1 MPGSPPLTGGPLRE
15 AFLLSRGADTIPAM
29 TTRTIPLS
37 DQEPRLSDLADRA
50 NEFLERYI
58 LTREGE
64 ARAVLLAAQD
74 YDGLLETLEIL
85 SDSELVQRLVSAE
98 SELTHGGGRSLDEER
113 KGIRIGGGSTFQ
125 SG

>member
-1 MPGSPPLTGGPLRE
+1 MN
-15 AFLLSRGADTIPAM
+15 
-29 TTRTIPLS
+29 TRTIPLS
-37 DQEPRLSDLADRA
+37 EREPRLSDLADRA
-50 NEFLERYI
+50 NEFLERFI

-85 SDSELVQRLVSAE
+85 SDSELVQRLVTAE
-98 SELTHGGGRSLDEER
+98 AELAHAGGHSLDEVRE
-113 KGIRIGGGSTFQ
+113 GIRSGRGSTLQ

>member
-1 MPGSPPLTGGPLRE
+1 MN
-15 AFLLSRGADTIPAM
+15 
-29 TTRTIPLS
+29 TRTIPLS
-37 DQEPRLSDLADRA
+37 DREPRLSDLADRA
-50 NEFLERYI
+50 NELLERFI

-85 SDSELVQRLVSAE
+85 SDSELVQRLVRAE
-98 SELTHGGGRSLDEER
+98 AELAHGGGHSLDEVR
-113 KGIRIGGGSTFQ
+113 KGFRSGRGWTLQ

>member
-1 MPGSPPLTGGPLRE
+1 MN
-15 AFLLSRGADTIPAM
+15 
-29 TTRTIPLS
+29 TRTIPLS
-37 DQEPRLSDLADRA
+37 DREPRLSDLADRA
-50 NEFLERYI
+50 NEFLERFI

-85 SDSELVQRLVSAE
+85 SDSELVQRLVRAE
-98 SELTHGGGRSLDEER
+98 AELAHEGGHTLDEVREA
-113 KGIRIGGGSTFQ
+113 IRSGRGSTLQ

>member
-1 MPGSPPLTGGPLRE
+1 VSRRE
-15 AFLLSRGADTIPAM
+15 AFRLSRGADTIPVM

-37 DQEPRLSDLADRA
+37 DREPRLSDLADRA
-50 NEFLERYI
+50 NEFLERFI

-74 YDGLLETLEIL
+74 FDGLLETLDIL

-98 SELTHGGGRSLDEER
+98 AELAHGGGHFLDEVREE
-113 KGIRIGGGSTFQ
+113 IRSGRRGSTFQ
-125 SG
+125 PG